1 MAEKNLIGEL
11 DMYREAG
18 IKPNF
23 SDIAKR
29 YGKDRHTVASY
40 WRAEGGRPHDGRGD
54 RAGSFDAHIE
64 EVAAKAQL
72 PGVTKKGIH
81 EWLLHRY
88 PGEDLAGY
96 NAFTQFMRKNGI
108 AVGASG
114 GPEPHPRFETPPG
127 LQLQFDWKESVKMA
141 NRDGELFEFHVVA
154 ATLGHSR
161 RHIFIRSRTR
171 TTDDLVRC
179 MYATIAR
186 LGGVPREWVTDNM
199 SALVTVK
206 GGRRLKVQRAY
217 EFAKAAGFELKLCRP
232 RSPQT
237 KGKVESSNRFLSRLM
252 AYQGDFDGWDD
263 IDEIVARI
271 EDASNSEP
279 NETTGL
285 PPSALFMEEKDA
297 LLPVGNLRALEE
309 AMGDVVRVARVPATM
324 LVSAHGEPMSVPRR
338 CIGDG
343 RKGLVDAMLE
353 LTDAQIALKRRADD
367 ERRTRMANFP
377 YIKTLADFDW
387 GFQPSVPRG
396 LVEQLATL
404 EFIDRGDN
412 VVLVGSPGVG
422 KTHLSIAIGHE
433 AVMARKQVYFAD
445 CSRLVEDLKHASAK
459 EALARRMRF
468 YEHCSLLIIDE
479 LGYLDIGKEGAD
491 LLFQLVNRRY
501 ALKRSTVVTTNVPV
515 GRWGDVFGSNV
526 TASAVA
532 DRLCHHCAMIKI
544 TGRSYRLKD
553 VSIGGEDG
561 KEEGA

>member
-40 WRAEGGRPHDGRGD
+40 WRAEGGRPRDGRGD

-88 PGEDLAGY
+88 PGESLAGY

-141 NRDGELFEFHVVA
+141 NRDGELFEFNVFA

-161 RHIFIRSRTR
+161 RHVFIRSRTR

-199 SALVTVK
+199 SALVTIK

-217 EFAKAAGFELKLCRP
+217 EFARAAGFELKLCRP

-263 IDEIVARI
+263 VDEIIARI

-285 PPSALFMEEKDA
+285 PPSVLFMEEKDA
-297 LLPVGNLRALEE
+297 LPPVGNLRALEE

-338 CIGDG
+338 CIGRPARIVCMPGGAMDCYVG
-343 RKGLVDAMLE
+343 GELVATHAAGGPAYDPAHYAEAMAGKRWFGDAAGDIEAAAAANLGL
-353 LTDAQIALKRRADD
+353 
-367 ERRTRMANFP
+367 
-377 YIKTLADFDW
+377 
-387 GFQPSVPRG
+387 
-396 LVEQLATL
+396 
-404 EFIDRGDN
+404 
-412 VVLVGSPGVG
+412 
-422 KTHLSIAIGHE
+422 
-433 AVMARKQVYFAD
+433 
-445 CSRLVEDLKHASAK
+445 
-459 EALARRMRF
+459 
-468 YEHCSLLIIDE
+468 
-479 LGYLDIGKEGAD
+479 LD
-491 LLFQLVNRRY
+491 
-501 ALKRSTVVTTNVPV
+501 
-515 GRWGDVFGSNV
+515 
-526 TASAVA
+526 
-532 DRLCHHCAMIKI
+532 
-544 TGRSYRLKD
+544 
-553 VSIGGEDG
+553 SIGGSL
-561 KEEGA
+561 